1 MRKTLRSKVWNRSLA
16 FALHVLK
23 RTLRQVLFESYGL
36 IMRLEKSSNLLMAM
50 KLAACRVC
58 ISTYISIEANAVP
71 SIPSDEGQAI
81 M

>member
-1 MRKTLRSKVWNRSLA
+1 
-16 FALHVLK
+16 
-23 RTLRQVLFESYGL
+23 
-36 IMRLEKSSNLLMAM
+36 MRLEKSSNLLMAM